1 MVAAFMQLELHG
13 WGNHAVWVGAGV
25 ADVRSWWSRRLTA
38 GSNGGLVWSCVVV
51 GTCVAGGSGV

>member
-38 GSNGGLVWSCVVV
+38 GSNGGLV
-51 GTCVAGGSGV
+51 